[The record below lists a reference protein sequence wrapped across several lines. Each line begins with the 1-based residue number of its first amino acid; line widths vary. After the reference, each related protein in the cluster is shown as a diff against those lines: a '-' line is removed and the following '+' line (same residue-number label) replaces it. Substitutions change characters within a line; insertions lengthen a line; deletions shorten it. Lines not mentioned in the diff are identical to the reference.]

1 MCTPKYGHWGSP
13 EKGAE
18 LVHPKTQALGIP
30 RIDGRARAPQNTDT
44 GAPQEM
50 GQSSCT
56 PKAAGQA
63 GTLLSTG
70 CDDAG
75 FGFVQAAP
83 VLGMMSAAGQEIPC
97 HPSSSS
103 SPPRQTGFPKSQ
115 PCSPEMHSS
124 DSGSG
129 AGGGLDKFGGA
140 RGPYGDT
147 QLRAPLGSGHRET
160 SATSSRD
167 RVTPLCATSDVAT
180 RPKTTPKPPQN
191 APGLCAA
198 GSWPGQSCG
207 FPETAGSRLPAG
219 GMLRGQAWLREPQ
232 GPPGTGWDGMG
243 ARSPGAHPGEP
254 TSR

>member
-1 MCTPKYGHWGSP
+1 MHPRSS
-13 EKGAE
+13 GA
-18 LVHPKTQALGIP
+18 
-30 RIDGRARAPQNTDT
+30 
-44 GAPQEM
+44 
-50 GQSSCT
+50 
-56 PKAAGQA
+56 A
-63 GTLLSTG
+63 GTLLSRS

-103 SPPRQTGFPKSQ
+103 SPPWQTGFPKSQ

-140 RGPYGDT
+140 RGAHGDT
-147 QLRAPLGSGHRET
+147 QLRAPLGSGRRET

-167 RVTPLCATSDVAT
+167 KVTPLCATSDVAT

-207 FPETAGSRLPAG
+207 FPETAGSRLPTG

-243 ARSPGAHPGEP
+243 WEHAAQEHIQVNPHPGEP
-254 TSR
+254 TTRGETRTGKGNGPTPSTAEPPSTVHEGPRERDQGHPTSYTDSP